1 MPSPNMTVVDSS
13 NIEAIGH
20 DDVAREL
27 YVRFRSGKTYVYSE
41 VPAETYNQLLQ
52 ADSKGSFLNRE
63 IKPNHPYRES

>member
-1 MPSPNMTVVDSS
+1 MPIPKMTPVNSS
-13 NIEAIGH
+13 NIDAIGH
-20 DDVAREL
+20 DDVAGEL
-27 YVRFRSGKTYVYSE
+27 YVRFRSGKIYVYSE